1 MANIFGRF
9 FARNRDAPS
18 SIPSGRVSGVSSSQE
33 IISPYRSRATEILKE
48 LRLIRDERAAIAYLA
63 KHHPDMSFALWN
75 YLRLA
80 NQGHTMEFFGT
91 SGRSKGKRL
100 TNIEE
105 EWNEFVSRVNA
116 ISNDGLD
123 GLINILHKNAILFGA
138 QMCEAA
144 VLEDL
149 SDIEDVYPIDPRTVE
164 WKLEERN
171 GKKIWIPYQYING
184 QRVDLSR
191 GNIFNV
197 PFDPDTNRPD
207 GNLMFAAAVLSI
219 DFQLQA
225 YTDMSAVLRR
235 QGYPRNDVEINR
247 EELLK
252 SAPPVVRSDPDMQ
265 KKFLEEYFEWT
276 NKLLSNLEPTQ
287 DYLHYNDTKIN
298 LAGGNS
304 ASRSMDIRA
313 YNEMTDT
320 QTMGGLKT
328 LGIMLNRHTGR
339 TETYGTIELKIMVE
353 GIRSLQRG
361 SKRLIESI
369 AKLWLRVH
377 GYQAIP
383 KFTHNPVDWQ
393 SEIEKWT
400 VGIMKQQ
407 FYANAQGLEWISAD
421 EAAQGAM
428 GKTKAHGQ
436 AKPENIPIKFGLSQ
450 LLGRDTH
457 GTDKYSGEK
466 PDIAEN
472 DSV

>member
-1 MANIFGRF
+1 MPNFVTRF

-18 SIPSGRVSGVSSSQE
+18 VPTGRVSGTSSSQT
-33 IISPYRSRATEILKE
+33 IISPYKSRATEILKE

-80 NQGHTMEFFGT
+80 NQGHTMEFYGV
-91 SGRSKGKRL
+91 SSRNKGKRQ
-100 TNIEE
+100 TDIEA
-105 EWNEFVSRVNA
+105 EWTTFVSRINA

-144 VLEDL
+144 VLPDL

-164 WKLEERN
+164 WKLEDRE
-171 GKKIWIPYQYING
+171 GKKVWVPYQYING
-184 QRVDLSR
+184 QKVDLSL

-235 QGYPRNDVEINR
+235 QGYPRNDVEIDR
-247 EELLK
+247 EALLK
-252 SAPPVVRSDPDMQ
+252 SAPPAVRSDPVMQ
-265 KKFLEEYFEWT
+265 KKFLEEYFAWM
-276 NKLLSNLEPTQ
+276 NKLLSELEPTQ

-298 LAGGNS
+298 MAGSGT

-353 GIRSLQRG
+353 GIKSLQRG

-377 GYQAIP
+377 GYQAVP

-393 SEIEKWT
+393 SEIDKWT

-407 FYANAQGLEWISAD
+407 FYANAQVLEWISAD

-428 GKTKAHGQ
+428 GKAKSFGQ
-436 AKPENIPIKFGLSQ
+436 ANPESIPIKFDVPGGET
-450 LLGRDTH
+450 LGNDKHSRD
-457 GTDKYSGEK
+457 K
-466 PDIAEN
+466 PTAEEA
-472 DSV
+472 